1 MLNFCCGSKKQPKT
15 SQVQPSKSFIDP
27 AYPNG
32 QENYMLNVQ
41 LIQKNKKQIKRMD
54 RSTEE
59 IASANSKEER
69 KDEDF
74 QNAYIDAMKPDK
86 RVVGDGN
93 AR

>member
-15 SQVQPSKSFIDP
+15 SQVHPNKSFADP

-41 LIQKNKKQIKRMD
+41 LMHKNKKQIKRMD

-59 IASANSKEER
+59 IASANISDSR
-69 KDEDF
+69 RP
-74 QNAYIDAMKPDK
+74 YC
-86 RVVGDGN
+86 
-93 AR
+93 

>member
-15 SQVQPSKSFIDP
+15 SQVQPNKSFIDP
-27 AYPNG
+27 TYPNG
-32 QENYMLNVQ
+32 QENYMLNLQ
-41 LIQKNKKQIKRMD
+41 LIQNNKKQIKRMD

-59 IASANSKEER
+59 IASANRKEER

-74 QNAYIDAMKPDK
+74 QQAYVDAMKPDK

>member
-1 MLNFCCGSKKQPKT
+1 MLNFCCGSKKKPKT
-15 SQVQPSKSFIDP
+15 SQVQPNKSFIDA

-41 LIQKNKKQIKRMD
+41 LINKNKKQIKRMD

-69 KDEDF
+69 KDEEF
-74 QNAYIDAMKPDK
+74 QHSYTEAVKLNK
-86 RVVGDGN
+86 RAIADDN